1 MVSYHT
7 LDTKGLMTTLSNP
20 TTLTGLSTQE
30 AQQRLQTYGP
40 NAVPEE
46 HPHRW
51 LIFLHKMGG
60 PVPWMLELAT
70 ILEMVMGKY
79 VNAVVTM
86 VLVLLNATLS
96 FIQENRAQN
105 ALALLRQRLT
115 IQSRVMRD
123 GRWQLI
129 PAQDLVPGDLIR
141 VRVGDMVPAD
151 VRLLGGEL
159 SADQSALTGES
170 LSVDIGP
177 GATAYAGST
186 VQRGEAAGEVSA
198 TGQHTYFGHTAELVH
213 TAKTVS
219 HLESII
225 ANIVKYLV
233 AMNLILVA
241 AILIYGV
248 TTSLQW
254 SLLLPFI
261 LILLVA
267 SVPVALPATFTLATA
282 LGSLELSRRGVVVT
296 RLSAITESAGMD
308 VLCSDKTGTITK
320 NQLALADSHAYPP
333 YTQEELLRLAA
344 LVSDDATQ
352 DPIDL
357 AILQGAADRQISVDM
372 AQRVDFTP
380 FDPMTKR
387 TEALVRQ
394 NGHDLRVVKGFP
406 QAVMAMTANGVDP
419 TPDLDSLAAGGY
431 RVLAVAAGQ
440 NGDLRL
446 AGLVALQDPPRD
458 DSKTVVQRLRDLGVR
473 VLMITG
479 DSLATAQAIA
489 RQVGITGE
497 ACSAD
502 AVHQGRHD
510 STECEVFAGVF
521 PEDKFQL
528 VKNLQQAGHVVG
540 MTGDGVNDAPAL
552 KQAEVGVA
560 VANATDVAKA
570 AASLVLTNPG
580 LSDMLAAVE
589 VGRRIY
595 QRMLTYT
602 LNKIVKTFQIGLF
615 LSLGLLL
622 FGDFVTRPRL
632 ILLLLFANDFVTMSL
647 ATDRVSFSPH
657 PDRWNIRS
665 LVVSALVVASAWLVF
680 SFGTFLVGRDVLN
693 LDLGQLR
700 TLVFLMLVFSGQA
713 NVYLVRERRHLWSS
727 RPSRWLMLGTTFD
740 VIAVSLLA
748 TQGILMVGIQPALV
762 GGILLATVLYTLGL
776 DVVKTA
782 AWTRLSK
789 LSNAPL
795 SLSEQDDCPQES
807 VAAAQ

>member
-1 MVSYHT
+1 
-7 LDTKGLMTTLSNP
+7 MTTLSNS

-30 AQQRLQTYGP
+30 VQQRLHTYGP

-51 LIFLHKMGG
+51 LVFLQKMWG
-60 PVPWMLELAT
+60 PVPWMLELAA
-70 ILEMVMGKY
+70 ILQLAMARY
-79 VNAVVTM
+79 VDTVITVI
-86 VLVLLNATLS
+86 LVLLNATLS

-105 ALALLRQRLT
+105 ALALLRQQLT
-115 IQSRVMRD
+115 IQSRVLRD
-123 GRWQLI
+123 GTWQLI
-129 PAQDLVPGDLIR
+129 PAQDLVPGDVVR
-141 VRVGDMVPAD
+141 VRVGDIVPAD
-151 VRLLGGEL
+151 VRLTDGEL

-170 LSVDIGP
+170 LPADVGP
-177 GATAYAGST
+177 DSTLYAGST
-186 VQRGEAAGEVSA
+186 IKRGEATGEVTA
-198 TGQHTYFGHTAELVH
+198 TGQRTYFGKTAELVH

-225 ANIVKYLV
+225 ANIVKYLMV
-233 AMNLILVA
+233 MNGILVA
-241 AILIYGV
+241 AIVIYGF
-248 TTSLQW
+248 TTHFQW
-254 SLLLPFI
+254 SALLPFI

-320 NQLALADSHAYPP
+320 NQLALADSRAYAP
-333 YTQEELLRLAA
+333 YTQEEVLRLAA
-344 LVSDDATQ
+344 LDSDDATQ

-357 AILQGAADRQISVDM
+357 AILRGAADRAVAVDM

-394 NGHDLRVVKGFP
+394 NGHDLHVVKGFP
-406 QAVMAMTANGVDP
+406 QAVAAMATDGVDP
-419 TPDLDSLAAGGY
+419 TPDLDQLAAQGY

-440 NGDLRL
+440 NGDLHL

-458 DSKTVVQRLRDLGVR
+458 DSKSVIQRLRELGVR

-479 DSLATAQAIA
+479 DSPATARAVAQ
-489 RQVGITGE
+489 QVGITGGVCPAE
-497 ACSAD
+497 A
-502 AVHQGRHD
+502 VQQD
-510 STECEVFAGVF
+510 SPESTRCEVFAGVF
-521 PEDKFQL
+521 PEDKFRL
-528 VKNLQQAGHVVG
+528 VKSLQKAGHVVG

-580 LSDMLAAVE
+580 LSDMLSAVE

-615 LSLGLLL
+615 LALGLLL
-622 FGDFVTRPRL
+622 AGVFVTRPHL

-647 ATDRVSFSPH
+647 ATDRVSFSPQ
-657 PDRWNIRS
+657 PDRWDIRS
-665 LVVSALVVASAWLVF
+665 LVFSALVVAAAWLVF

-693 LDLGQLR
+693 LDLAKLQ
-700 TLVFLMLVFSGQA
+700 TLIFLMLVFSGQA

-727 RPSRWLMLGTTFD
+727 CPSRWLMIGTTID

-748 TQGILMVGIQPALV
+748 TQGILMVGIEPVLV

-776 DVVKTA
+776 DMVKVAT
-782 AWTRLSK
+782 WMRLSK
-789 LSNAPL
+789 LSPAP
-795 SLSEQDDCPQES
+795 SLASSPDDCAPES
-807 VAAAQ
+807 PAAA

>member
-1 MVSYHT
+1 
-7 LDTKGLMTTLSNP
+7 MTTLNHSV
-20 TTLTGLSTQE
+20 TLTGLSTQE

-46 HPHRW
+46 HPRRW
-51 LIFLHKMGG
+51 LVFLRKMWG

-70 ILEMVMGKY
+70 ILELVMGKY
-79 VNAVVTM
+79 VNAAITV
-86 VLVLLNATLS
+86 VLVLLNAILS

-129 PAQDLVPGDLIR
+129 PAQELVPGDLIR

-151 VRLLGGEL
+151 VRLLDGEL

-170 LSVDIGP
+170 LPVDIDPDG
-177 GATAYAGST
+177 TAYAGST
-186 VQRGEAAGEVSA
+186 VKRGEATGEVTA
-198 TGQHTYFGHTAELVH
+198 TGQHTYFGKTAELVH

-233 AMNLILVA
+233 AMNVILVA
-241 AILIYGV
+241 AIVIYGV
-248 TTSLQW
+248 ATSLQW
-254 SLLLPFI
+254 SGLLSFI

-296 RLSAITESAGMD
+296 RLSAISESAGMD

-320 NQLALADSHAYPP
+320 NQLALVDSRAYAP
-333 YTQEELLRLAA
+333 YTEEEVLRLAA

-357 AILQGAADRQISVDM
+357 AILRGTAERQITVDM

-394 NGHDLRVVKGFP
+394 NGHELHVVKGFP
-406 QAVMAMTANGVDP
+406 QTVLAMAANGANP
-419 TPDLDSLAAGGY
+419 MPDLDSLAARGY

-440 NGDLRL
+440 NGDLHL

-458 DSKTVVQRLRDLGVR
+458 DSKTVIQRLRDLGVR

-489 RQVGITGE
+489 RQVGITGGG
-497 ACSAD
+497 CSAD
-502 AVHQGRHD
+502 AVQQGRHE

-580 LSDMLAAVE
+580 LSDMLATVE

-647 ATDRVSFSPH
+647 ATDRVSFSPQ

-665 LVVSALVVASAWLVF
+665 LVVSALVVASAWLTF
-680 SFGTFLVGRDVLN
+680 SFGTFLVARDVLN
-693 LDLGQLR
+693 LDLGQLQ

-727 RPSRWLMLGTTFD
+727 RPSRWLILGTTFD

-748 TQGILMVGIQPALV
+748 TQGILMIGIRPALV
-762 GGILLATVLYTLGL
+762 GGMLLATVLYTLGL
-776 DVVKTA
+776 DVFKVAT
-782 AWTRLSK
+782 WTRLSR
-789 LSNAPL
+789 LSPAPL
-795 SLSEQDDCPQES
+795 SLSGQDGCASEG
-807 VAAAQ
+807 AAAR